1 MANWRKDLQQYGPFG
16 HDRTVFEVQ
25 MLADKDGNIINTFG
39 AASNVPIAAGLVNGY
54 SGVHKYG
61 AVYGTAVGTM
71 STVWTRA
78 DTTANALYDWTYSA
92 GTVTVVSSSGSDT
105 TQVVVEGLDDNYA
118 PASETFTLTGA
129 TPTAAGTQTFSRV
142 NRAFM
147 AGTAT
152 NVGDIHV
159 KRGSTI
165 VTEIAAGFGQTLQC
179 FYTIPAGK
187 TGYLMNLNASASK
200 NQVVDL
206 FLFQRPFGGAFRVQ
220 STMSLNQ
227 NNQTIDFPV
236 PLKLTE
242 KTDIDLRTK
251 GSSNATISADF
262 TIVLVDNA

>member
-1 MANWRKDLQQYGPFG
+1 MANWRKDLGNYGPNG

-39 AASNVPIAAGLVNGY
+39 AASNVPIAAGLVDGY

-61 AVYGTAVGTM
+61 AVFGTAVGTM

-92 GTVTVVSSSGSDT
+92 GTITVESSSGSDT
-105 TQVVVEGLDDNYA
+105 TDVTISGLDDNYA
-118 PASETFTLTGA
+118 EVSETLTLTGS
-129 TPTAAGTQTFSRV
+129 TPVAGTQTFSRV

-147 AGTAT
+147 ATAT

-165 VTEIAAGFGQTLQC
+165 VTEIAADMGQTLQC
-179 FYTIPAGK
+179 IYTIPAGK
-187 TGYLMNLNASASK
+187 TGYLMNINASASK

-220 STMSLNQ
+220 STLSLNQ
-227 NNQTIDFPV
+227 SNQSIDFPV

-242 KTDIDLRTK
+242 KTDIDLRVK

>member
-1 MANWRKDLQQYGPFG
+1 MAQYRKDTNAFLNNG
-16 HDRTVFEVQ
+16 TTIFEVV
-25 MLADKDGNIINTFG
+25 MLADQDGNLINTFG
-39 AASNVPIAAGLVNGY
+39 AASNVIISAGDLAGY

-78 DTTANALYDWTYSA
+78 DTTANALYDWSYSA

-105 TQVVVEGLDDNYA
+105 STVTVEGLDDNYA
-118 PASETFTLTGA
+118 PASETFTLTGV
-129 TPTAAGTQTFSRV
+129 TPTAAGSQTFSRV

-147 AGTAT
+147 TGTAT

-159 KRGSTI
+159 KMGSTI
-165 VTEIAAGFGQTLQC
+165 VSEIAAGYGQTLQC

-187 TGYLMNLNASASK
+187 TGYLMDFSASASK

-206 FLFQRPFGGAFRVQ
+206 FLFQRPFGGAFRVLC
-220 STMSLNQ
+220 TMSLNQ
-227 NNQTIDFPV
+227 GNQQLDFPV

-242 KTDIDLRTK
+242 KTDIDLRTV
-251 GSSNATISADF
+251 GSSNATISAQF
-262 TIVLVDNA
+262 SIILVDN